1 MSAVDEVKARLDIV
15 DVISSYVP
23 LKRAGRNYKA
33 VCPFHSEKTP
43 SFIVFPETQSW
54 HCFGACGTGGDL
66 FSFVMKYENLDFG
79 EALKSLAQ
87 RAGITLETPR
97 QGDLKQQKHLEKLYD
112 IHAAAAAYFHDILL
126 KSPHGRQ
133 GFDYATQR
141 GINEETIQ
149 RFQLGYARDEWR
161 ALSNHLLERGYERQD
176 LLECGLIIPREDGGF
191 YDRFRGR
198 FMIPIRDIRGRVIGF
213 GGRVIGEGEPKYL
226 NSPQT
231 SLFDK
236 SHILF
241 GIDLAKGAIRA
252 HNQVVIVEG
261 YMDVL
266 QAHQAGI
273 GNVVASMGTA
283 LTEHQLNLLKRMTK
297 NYVLALDPDA
307 AGDQGTLRGLAV
319 ARQTLDK
326 AVPIVTSR
334 GWIRYESRLDADIR
348 IMTLPAGKDP
358 DDLIR
363 ETPELWHALVESA
376 VPVVD
381 YYFDVITA
389 DLNIRTAKGK
399 SEAVRRL
406 LPILLE
412 ISDQVQQTHYIQ
424 KLARLVRMD
433 EPAIR
438 RQLSALGQT
447 QRKRLQEL
455 EGGETTES
463 EAQSRAAL
471 TFALEEQCLS
481 TLLRQ
486 PEWLDKANKILT
498 DLSLKPLQ
506 EDDFAQVENRA
517 LFAAWQRIP
526 EGTDW
531 QSWVD
536 QLPPQLEQWLN
547 FLLDSGPDTAAC
559 TESDARKLAEF
570 GKPGEFE
577 SSNEPAERDFE
588 RNVLRLRRKN
598 IDRVIQNLQIL
609 QSESLEQGDA
619 RAAEYQSTILA
630 LLHTNRF
637 GLDRALL
644 ENTALGRRQKR
655 ERVA

>member
-1 MSAVDEVKARLDIV
+1 MSTVDEIKARLDIV

-33 VCPFHSEKTP
+33 VCPFHAEKTP

-79 EALKSLAQ
+79 QALESLAQ
-87 RAGITLETPR
+87 KAGVTLETPR
-97 QGDLKQQKHLEKLYD
+97 QSDVRQQKHLEKLFD

-126 KSPHGRQ
+126 KSAHGQPGR
-133 GFDYATQR
+133 DYIARR
-141 GINEETIQ
+141 GLSDETIQ
-149 RFQLGYARDEWR
+149 RFQLGYARDEWQ
-161 ALSNHLLERGYERQD
+161 ALSDHLLERGYERQD
-176 LLECGLIIPREDGGF
+176 LLECGLIVPRVKSTGFEDGGF

-198 FMIPIRDIRGRVIGF
+198 LMIPIRDIRGRVVGF
-213 GGRVIGEGEPKYL
+213 GGRVIGQGEPKYL

-231 SLFDK
+231 PLFDK

-252 HNQVVIVEG
+252 RNQVVIVEG

-297 NYVLALDPDA
+297 NYILALDPDA
-307 AGDQGTLRGLAV
+307 AGNQGTLRGLAV

-326 AVPIVTSR
+326 AVPIINSR

-348 IMTLPAGKDP
+348 IMTLPAGQDP

-363 ETPELWHALVESA
+363 ETPQLWDALVESA

-389 DLNIRTAKGK
+389 DLDIGTAKGK

-424 KLARLVRMD
+424 KLARLVRID

-438 RQLSALGQT
+438 RQLNSQNLRALGQP
-447 QRKRLQEL
+447 QRRRPDEL
-455 EGGETTES
+455 VSQDSAEAQP
-463 EAQSRAAL
+463 EAQSRAAP

-481 TLLRQ
+481 TLLRR
-486 PEWLDKANKILT
+486 PEWLEQANKLLT

-506 EDDFAQVENRA
+506 EDDFARVENRA
-517 LFAAWQRIP
+517 IFAAWQRIP

-531 QSWVD
+531 QTWVD
-536 QLPPQLEQWLN
+536 QLPPSLQLHLD
-547 FLLDSGPDTAAC
+547 FLLDSGPD
-559 TESDARKLAEF
+559 DARLADELA
-570 GKPGEFE
+570 G
-577 SSNEPAERDFE
+577 RDFE

-598 IDRVIQNLQIL
+598 IDRVIQDLQAL